1 MIRKF
6 KFEDKINEINQEILK
21 RRNKWNLTSIS
32 WMDFNDVS
40 QILRIHI
47 NNKWAQYDQKQ
58 PLAPWVNRIITNQI
72 KNLIRNNYGNFS
84 RPCLK
89 CSAYE
94 GENLCSIYGKQSN
107 ACGLY
112 AKWAK
117 SKKSAYDTKLPV
129 SIENH
134 YQEVNNTPV
143 DTINFEKS
151 INNIHL
157 KMQVKLKP
165 NEWIYYKMV
174 YIDNKSEVEAARA
187 LGYKTTEKDRDIGYK
202 QIKNLKKSI
211 VAKVKKYI
219 YNDEIDIL

>member
-1 MIRKF
+1 MIKKF
-6 KFEDKINEINQEILK
+6 KFEDKIDEINQEILK
-21 RRNKWNLTSIS
+21 RKNKWSLTSIS
-32 WMDFNDVS
+32 WMDFSDVS

-47 NNKWAQYDQKQ
+47 NNKWNQYDQKK

-84 RPCLK
+84 RPCLR

-107 ACGLY
+107 SCALY
-112 AKWAK
+112 AKWSK
-117 SKKSAYDTKLPV
+117 SKKGAYDTKLPV

-134 YQEVNNTPV
+134 HQEVNSRPV
-143 DTINFEKS
+143 DTINIDQS
-151 INNIHL
+151 IKNVNL
-157 KMQVKLKP
+157 KMQTKLKP
-165 NEWIYYKMV
+165 NEWIYYRMV
-174 YIDNKSEVEAARA
+174 YIENKSEIEAAKA

-219 YNDEIDIL
+219 YNDEIDII

>member
-1 MIRKF
+1 MTKKF

-21 RRNKWNLTSIS
+21 RRNKWSLTSIA

-47 NNKWAQYDQKQ
+47 NNKWSQYDQKQ

-94 GENLCSIYGKQSN
+94 GENLCSIYGKQST
-107 ACGLY
+107 ACALY

-134 YQEVNNTPV
+134 HQEVNNTPV
-143 DTINFEKS
+143 DTINFEQS
-151 INNIHL
+151 IQNIHL

-165 NEWIYYKMV
+165 NEWTYYKMV
-174 YIDNKSEVEAARA
+174 YIENKSEVEAARA

-211 VAKVKKYI
+211 IAKVKKYI

>member
-1 MIRKF
+1 MIKKF

-107 ACGLY
+107 ACALY

-134 YQEVNNTPV
+134 HQEVNNTPV
-143 DTINFEKS
+143 DTINFERS

-174 YIDNKSEVEAARA
+174 YIDNKSEIEAARA